1 MKTDKVKTSPIP
13 TRFDDPESDFLSDA
27 AARTGI
33 SRSELVRR
41 SVRLLRAKF
50 QKEGSL
56 GFLLELAS

>member
-1 MKTDKVKTSPIP
+1 MKTERTKTSPIP
-13 TRFDDPESDFLSDA
+13 TRFDDPESDFLTEA

-41 SVRLLRAKF
+41 SVRLLRSKCK
-50 QKEGSL
+50 QEGSL